1 MIARAWLDGTHR
13 EPIVTDRISN
23 PTDLTIDVQSDDVY
37 WVDTTQDAIF
47 KVDYK
52 VCMKLELNLIET

>member
-23 PTDLTIDVQSDDVY
+23 PTDITIDIITHDVY
-37 WVDTTQDAIF
+37 WVDTSQDAIF

-52 VCMKLELNLIET
+52 VCYVIDLILS